1 MAADEATTVVS
12 PMAGTIHEL
21 LVVPGTVVEI
31 GDELL
36 IIESMKMEIPIE
48 ATTAGKLDRVLV
60 AVGDKVSEGDA
71 LVVIA

>member
-1 MAADEATTVVS
+1 MPADGSTTVVS

-48 ATTAGKLDRVLV
+48 ATTAGKLDSVLV

>member
-1 MAADEATTVVS
+1 MAADGSTTVVS

-21 LVVPGTVVEI
+21 LVAPGTVVEI